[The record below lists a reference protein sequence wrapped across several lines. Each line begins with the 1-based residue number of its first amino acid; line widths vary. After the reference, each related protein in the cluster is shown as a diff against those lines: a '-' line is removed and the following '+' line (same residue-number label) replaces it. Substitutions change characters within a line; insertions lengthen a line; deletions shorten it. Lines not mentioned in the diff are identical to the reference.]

1 MHEGLMNTPLI
12 GRVKIALK
20 RARLGISKAI
30 VSEGG
35 ELRMKLDLRFNLKEG

>member
-1 MHEGLMNTPLI
+1 MNTPLI